1 MKTKIVLLFLILFA
15 SNIFATVDRIID
27 AEIPIND
34 DFVDFEE
41 NFDEVLISTLMV
53 VLLSIASVG
62 GTIIFFFAAYLISIG
77 VRLL

>member
-1 MKTKIVLLFLILFA
+1 MKTIIVLLFLILFA
-15 SNIFATVDRIID
+15 SNIFAVDRVID

-41 NFDEVLISTLMV
+41 NFDEVLISVLMV
-53 VLLSIASVG
+53 GFLSIGAVG
-62 GTIIFFFAAYLISIG
+62 GTIVFFFAVYLISIG

>member
-1 MKTKIVLLFLILFA
+1 MKTIIVLLFLILFA
-15 SNIFATVDRIID
+15 SNIFAVVDRVID

-41 NFDEVLISTLMV
+41 NFDEVLISVLMV
-53 VLLSIASVG
+53 GFLSIGAVG
-62 GTIIFFFAAYLISIG
+62 GTIVFFFAVYLISIG